1 MAASHSTLYWE
12 HTWQQTRVKHSSFK
26 GDEEKKCIQDVNP
39 ANFIIVNSG
48 YAEMGLGEL
57 FGGRIAETALLLT
70 VALMEQNTEKRIFV
84 SHL

>member
-1 MAASHSTLYWE
+1 
-12 HTWQQTRVKHSSFK
+12 
-26 GDEEKKCIQDVNP
+26 
-39 ANFIIVNSG
+39 
-48 YAEMGLGEL
+48 MGLGEL